1 MRIFINLLLQ
11 SSTLDKIKSATDG
24 MQQECYDRLLKLGRN
39 SDIIADY
46 LIAYK
51 NETDTKVST
60 RTTICL
66 NIIRFT
72 QKVGREVSSV
82 TSDDILV
89 YFDGLKKSEYVDPQH
104 KWKGTWN
111 LLRIIVPRFFKWSS
125 LNLA

>member
-1 MRIFINLLLQ
+1 
-11 SSTLDKIKSATDG
+11 
-24 MQQECYDRLLKLGRN
+24 LKLGRGN
-39 SDIIADY
+39 SGIIADY

-72 QKVGREVSSV
+72 QKVAKQKPLSSV
-82 TSDDILV
+82 TSDDILL
-89 YFDGLKKSEYVDPQH
+89 YFDGLKKSEDADPKH

-111 LLRIIVPRFFKWSS
+111 MLRIIIPRFFKWYYYP
-125 LNLA
+125 NLPPDKRPKSDIIPYFRG